1 MPSAIR
7 SSRSGRQLDSASR
20 SRGQIDHDVFEGL
33 PVRRW
38 SRQVQT
44 TSQAPKTEES
54 EFSVQGPGGTTAL
67 PELAMPR
74 DSQLLP
80 PASRALLR
88 AARAGCIYV
97 RPSGRSAK
105 EEENK
110 MATAEDQANGSA
122 NSADRSFTS
131 RKWTVHSKH
140 LEPPEV
146 EFLAKRRPG
155 LPSLY
160 GGPTSLDGGSGVNL
174 GKMRR
179 TKFQKVD
186 STTGNISIYEAWVPD
201 GLHIEGEVT
210 GDIQTMV
217 DQSEVPVK
225 PEAPAPGTVVDG
237 VGVVNSEG
245 IVVAEAGS
253 SAVVN
258 PNKRRP
264 PPPKRKGRGIGKGR
278 KKKVMFAPGEGADAA
293 TVHGATP
300 SAEGGSEGK
309 VGQDGLPIS
318 ADQPGQ
324 EDDEDDGEDGDESD
338 EGDESMVDAK
348 TPDTPVPQAFD
359 DSNEQQRPTGTAVD
373 QERDIEMKDALPEPQ
388 HPEPEPSSTGPPSDT
403 TAMPQA
409 EATVQETDA
418 SVSASATPAPPAE
431 QTQET
436 TTEPNDS
443 IESSKDNSSPKEP
456 LGGATDSEEK
466 TKEPEDTV
474 PKEKKIETTPPTDSA
489 LEEAKQ
495 SPAAETQP
503 PAAADNAANEN
514 QSDSQQIKP
523 EESTPA
529 LPSAAPEEKPSA
541 PAEPEESPKQPEPTT
556 QDAPEPP
563 TGDHKKEQS
572 ETLPT
577 PQDEDH
583 TANTETG
590 QDPIDDKQDIDMG
603 NTSNPPEQQSAA
615 EEPAPSSEKLAS
627 PVPTP
632 PTNDAEPNVEPSPE
646 TTNAPVSAPDE
657 STPTVPEPKEP
668 ESEAEPSVP
677 APAESEPAP
686 ETETEA
692 KVETEE
698 EPKPDPETTKEE
710 SDSNA
715 APAESTA

>member
-1 MPSAIR
+1 MPSAFR

-80 PASRALLR
+80 AASRALLR

-97 RPSGRSAK
+97 RPSGRSVK

-110 MATAEDQANGSA
+110 MASAEDQANGNA

-140 LEPPEV
+140 QEPPEI

-160 GGPTSLDGGSGVNL
+160 GGPTSLDGGSGATPA
-174 GKMRR
+174 MRR

-186 STTGNISIYEAWVPD
+186 PTTGNISIYEAWVPD
-201 GLHIEGEVT
+201 GHRIEGEVT
-210 GDIQTMV
+210 GDIQTIV

-225 PEAPAPGTVVDG
+225 PEAPAPGTVVEG

-245 IVVAEAGS
+245 LVVAEVGS

-278 KKKVMFAPGEGADAA
+278 KKKVMFAPGEGADASI
-293 TVHGATP
+293 VHGATP
-300 SAEGGSEGK
+300 SAENGPENK

-318 ADQPGQ
+318 ADQHGQ

-348 TPDTPVPQAFD
+348 TQDTPVAQSFE
-359 DSNEQQRPTGTAVD
+359 DSSEQQPTGTNVD
-373 QERDIEMKDALPEPQ
+373 QEKDIEMKDALPDPQ
-388 HPEPEPSSTGPPSDT
+388 HPEPEPSSTVPPPDT
-403 TAMPQA
+403 SAASQPEPIA
-409 EATVQETDA
+409 QETDA
-418 SVSASATPAPPAE
+418 SASATPAPLAE
-431 QTQET
+431 QIQET
-436 TTEPNDS
+436 TAEPHGS
-443 IESSKDNSSPKEP
+443 IEPSKEISSPREP
-456 LGGATDSEEK
+456 FGGTTDSDEK
-466 TKEPEDTV
+466 IKEPEDTE
-474 PKEKKIETTPPTDSA
+474 PKEEKSDTTPTVDSA
-489 LEEAKQ
+489 VEAAKQ
-495 SPAAETQP
+495 SPAPETQVP
-503 PAAADNAANEN
+503 TAADNATNDT
-514 QSDSQQIKP
+514 QPDSQPAKP
-523 EESTPA
+523 EERTPA
-529 LPSAAPEEKPSA
+529 LPSASPEEKLSVPTVSS
-541 PAEPEESPKQPEPTT
+541 EPPLQPESTT
-556 QDAPEPP
+556 QEASQPSSNSHEN
-563 TGDHKKEQS
+563 EQS
-572 ETLPT
+572 ETLQT
-577 PQDEDH
+577 PENEDH
-583 TANTETG
+583 TANTEAG
-590 QDPIDDKQDIDMG
+590 QDSTDDKQDTDMG
-603 NTSNPPEQQSAA
+603 ATANPPEQQSSL
-615 EEPAPSSEKLAS
+615 EESAPPSEKPASPAPA
-627 PVPTP
+627 P
-632 PTNDAEPNVEPSPE
+632 PANDVEPNIEPSPE
-646 TTNAPVSAPDE
+646 TTNPPISAPDN
-657 STPTVPEPKEP
+657 STPSAPEPEKP
-668 ESEAEPSVP
+668 ETEAEPSAP

-686 ETETEA
+686 ESEKVQTEG
-692 KVETEE
+692 
-698 EPKPDPETTKEE
+698 EPKPEPETTKEE

-715 APAESTA
+715 APAESTV